1 MRAHHRYLP
10 HCAGGDFRGA
20 KPSTD
25 RDTGAIADPDAAAE
39 PAAVAAAVAS
49 SDVAADVAAADAGSD
64 NAGAISCALPA
75 AHGATFSFADFPATH
90 AFAYWPAD
98 HAADGI

>member
-25 RDTGAIADPDAAAE
+25 RDSAPDVAAE
-39 PAAVAAAVAS
+39 PAPVV
-49 SDVAADVAAADAGSD
+49 AADAGSD